1 MPKKA
6 VPPGKTGAPPISR
19 ETRRRPLIPADRQTK
34 NKGDIMFDDLK
45 GKAVLVTGSST
56 GIGVAVAKG
65 FAECGAKVA
74 VHGNSSRDKAEAVVK
89 EIKDAGG
96 EAILVMGDVAD
107 PAEVMR
113 IVNEAADGL
122 GGLDVLVNN
131 AGSLYK
137 RATLEEQDNDLFDK
151 VTDINIRSVVSAC
164 RFAVPHLRK
173 NKGCIINTGS
183 IAGHNGGA
191 SGASLYAASKAYVHS
206 WTRTMAIE
214 LGPEGIRVN
223 CVSPGVILTP
233 FHERFNTPER
243 LEMVRKNIPLQR
255 LGTPDDCVGIYL
267 LLASDQMAGYIHG
280 QVIEVNGGQYY
291 K

>member
-1 MPKKA
+1 
-6 VPPGKTGAPPISR
+6 
-19 ETRRRPLIPADRQTK
+19 
-34 NKGDIMFDDLK
+34 MFEDLK
-45 GKAVLVTGSST
+45 GKSVLITGSST
-56 GIGVAVAKG
+56 GIGAAVARG
-65 FAECGAKVA
+65 FAEAGARVA
-74 VHGNSSRDKAEAVVK
+74 VHGNASRDKAEEVVGG
-89 EIKDAGG
+89 IKDAGG
-96 EAILVMGDVAD
+96 EAILVMGDVTKT
-107 PAEVMR
+107 AEIER
-113 IVNEAADGL
+113 IVRETVDAF

-131 AGSLYK
+131 AGSLYH
-137 RATLEEQDNDLFDK
+137 RAALEEQDDALYEK

-191 SGASLYAASKAYVHS
+191 LGAGLYAGSKAFVHS

-214 LGPEGIRVN
+214 LGGEGIRVN

-233 FHERFNTPER
+233 FHERFSTPEK
-243 LEMVRKNIPLQR
+243 LEGVRKNIPLQR
-255 LGTPDDCVGIYL
+255 LGTPEDCIGIYL
-267 LLASDQMAGYIHG
+267 LLASEKLAGYIHG